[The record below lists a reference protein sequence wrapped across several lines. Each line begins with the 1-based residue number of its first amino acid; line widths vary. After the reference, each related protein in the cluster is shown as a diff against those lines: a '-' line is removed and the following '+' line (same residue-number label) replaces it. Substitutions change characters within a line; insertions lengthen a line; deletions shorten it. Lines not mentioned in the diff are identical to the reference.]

1 MLFSPRRSQDWS
13 LHYSG
18 SCLAHVVPDDAWPGM
33 WRIQWPDGRCSDMAN
48 LSRAKDAAAAIA
60 ERGPPPRN
68 RRRFHWKLQW
78 SKTTPRGLPGAS
90 TQSGRRQAAEGVMT
104 KRASLYRWVFNPDDK
119 STPPLRTLAST
130 RTARSATCT

>member
-48 LSRAKDAAAAIA
+48 
-60 ERGPPPRN
+60 RGGSRN
-68 RRRFHWKLQW
+68 RRAWASP
-78 SKTTPRGLPGAS
+78 SKPPTLPLEITVVEDAPRGLPGAS
-90 TQSGRRQAAEGVMT
+90 TQSGRCQAAEGVMT

>member
-18 SCLAHVVPDDAWPGM
+18 SCLAHAPGPACGASSG
-33 WRIQWPDGRCSDMAN
+33 PDGRCSDMAN

-78 SKTTPRGLPGAS
+78 SKTPPGACPV
-90 TQSGRRQAAEGVMT
+90 RQPSLAGVRQR
-104 KRASLYRWVFNPDDK
+104 RAS
-119 STPPLRTLAST
+119 
-130 RTARSATCT
+130 

>member
-60 ERGPPPRN
+60 EREPPPRN

-78 SKTTPRGLPGAS
+78 SKTPPEACPV
-90 TQSGRRQAAEGVMT
+90 RQPSLAGVRQR
-104 KRASLYRWVFNPDDK
+104 RAS
-119 STPPLRTLAST
+119 
-130 RTARSATCT
+130 